1 MKTLEQLKLESRW
14 VCYSA
19 DKVPIDP
26 LNGRAAS
33 STNKSTWTDYQTAL
47 YAVSKF
53 NHAVG
58 IGIVFTGDGLI
69 GIDIDDVI
77 ADKTNPYARHIVGLA
92 DSYTEIS
99 PSRSGIH
106 ILGWSNTQGNGFKRT
121 VNGIK
126 IEIYY
131 SARYFTFTGDFI
143 DDYDKIGN
151 IESAVSEIIADYTAG
166 ADYTGKNTIN
176 DPAPMIKEGS
186 VTTARALRQFDIWRD
201 VAVKMMHDAIN
212 GERHITRLRAGRLL
226 GGAIAALAPY
236 GGAPITVSHA
246 IDLLYDALPPDRGE
260 ERKERKAI
268 EWGIELGMTQP
279 LQISSRPTS
288 SPITKLLEPEPS
300 ESSFTVTPTYHF
312 TDLGNGH
319 RFVDQLNERV
329 CYVSEWQ
336 QWMVW
341 NDRYWE
347 RVDIT
352 AIRRL
357 AHAVIVEMY
366 KSAIKNDVLDNELAK
381 WALRSQTVARI
392 NAMIESAQPYIVVS
406 ASRFD
411 SKPDYINIVNG
422 IVKLQ
427 TGEIIP
433 HDRTWYFSKLIDIP
447 YNPAADKT
455 IIDDFMS
462 TITGGDLELAQYIK
476 RAVGYSMTGRTDEH
490 CLFFAYGNGRNG
502 KSTLMNMLA
511 MIMGE
516 YATTT
521 SIEALLDVAGGK
533 GESASPYMARL
544 PGRRLAVAQE
554 MPEGRRMNE
563 SLIKGITGGDRI
575 ATRDMYKSVFEFTPQ
590 HHLWISGNHK
600 PRISGT
606 DDGIWRR
613 LRILPFTQ
621 TIPKEKQRDSRVIE
635 SEFFNNRE
643 GILRWMIEGAIL
655 WYKIGLR
662 SCKAV
667 DRATTEY
674 RGEEDAVARFISERC
689 EISAGRS
696 TPKNAL
702 YVAWKEWA
710 QDEGDKSAEYKSQRW
725 LTRQLTTRWSIALGG
740 AQASSLIGI
749 GLRKDDMT
757 IDDFTA
763 PQSERDY
770 IREIPM
776 Q

>member
-1 MKTLEQLKLESRW
+1 MKTLEQLKTESRW

-19 DKVPIDP
+19 DKVPINP
-26 LNGRAAS
+26 VNGRAAS
-33 STNKSTWTDYQTAL
+33 STDRATWADYQCAL
-47 YAVSKF
+47 YAVQKF
-53 NHAVG
+53 PHVVG
-58 IGIVFTGDGLI
+58 IGIVFNGDGLI

-92 DSYTEIS
+92 DSYTEVS
-99 PSRSGIH
+99 PSKSGIH
-106 ILGWSNTQGNGFKRT
+106 ILGWSNTKGNGFKRT
-121 VNGIK
+121 VNGVK

-131 SARYFTFTGDFI
+131 TSRYFTFTGDII
-143 DDYDKIGN
+143 DDYEKIGN
-151 IESAVSEIIADYTAG
+151 IEAAVSEIIT
-166 ADYTGKNTIN
+166 DYTGGESTIN
-176 DPAPMIKEGS
+176 HHAPMVPDASIS
-186 VTTARALRQFDIWRD
+186 NARALRQFEMWRD
-201 VAVKMMHDAIN
+201 VAIKMMSNAIV
-212 GERHITRLRAGRLL
+212 GERHIMRLRAGRLL
-226 GGAIAALAPY
+226 GGAIAAMSSY
-236 GGAPITVSHA
+236 GGAPISIPSA
-246 IDLLYDALPPDRGE
+246 IDLIYDALPPDRGE

-279 LQISSRPTS
+279 LQISSRPQQ
-288 SPITKLLEPEPS
+288 SPITGNLYTDDIP
-300 ESSFTVTPTYHF
+300 TVTIPLTYHF

-329 CYVSEWQ
+329 CYISEWQ
-336 QWMVW
+336 QWMIW
-341 NDRYWE
+341 NERYWE

-357 AHAVIVEMY
+357 AHAVIIDMY
-366 KSAIKNDVLDNELAK
+366 KSAIKNEALDNELAK

-392 NAMIESAQPYIVVS
+392 NAMIESAQPYLVVS
-406 ASRFD
+406 SSRFD
-411 SKPDYINIVNG
+411 CHADYINLANG
-422 IVKLQ
+422 ICNLQ
-427 TGEIIP
+427 TGAITP
-433 HDRTWYFSKLIDIP
+433 HDRTWYFSKIIDIP
-447 YNPAADKT
+447 YNPSADKN
-455 IIDDFMS
+455 IIEQFMQI
-462 TITGGDLELAQYIK
+462 ITGGDLELSQYIK

-490 CLFFAYGNGRNG
+490 CLFFAYGNGKNG
-502 KSTLMNMLA
+502 KSTFMNMLA
-511 MIMGE
+511 MITGE

-533 GESASPYMARL
+533 GEGASPYMARL
-544 PGRRLAVAQE
+544 PGRRIAVAQE

-563 SLIKGITGGDRI
+563 SLIKSITGGDRI

-613 LRILPFTQ
+613 LRILPFTE
-621 TIPKEKQRDSRVIE
+621 TIPKNKQRDSRVIE
-635 SEFFNNRE
+635 AEFYAHRE
-643 GILRWMIEGAIL
+643 GILRWMIEGSIM
-655 WYKIGLR
+655 WYKIGLG

-674 RGEEDAVARFISERC
+674 RGEEDAVARFITDRC
-689 EISAGRS
+689 EVSPGRS
-696 TPKNAL
+696 APKNAMYL
-702 YVAWKEWA
+702 AWREWA

-725 LTRQLTTRWSIALGG
+725 LTRQLTTRWTVTLGG

-749 GLRKDDMT
+749 GLRKDEVS

-763 PQSERDY
+763 PQSDREY